1 MIGSPIPRRED
12 ARLLTGRGQFA
23 DDLRHDGQVYAA
35 FVRSPHAHAVIEAIR
50 VDPARAMPRV
60 LGVFTGPDLRD
71 DGVGPIPALLA
82 ERSGGTRNRDGS
94 IIREP
99 VWWAIAIDRV
109 RHVGEPVAFVIA
121 TTPDAARDAA
131 DLVEVDYHVLPAVVD
146 AVDALRPDAP
156 QLFDDR
162 PRNVVIDWSTG
173 HEAAV
178 ASAFASAAHVERTE
192 LFAQRLSPAYL
203 EPRSALASHD
213 AASGRFTLEV
223 CAQAVH
229 ALAASLAYGFGV
241 PVASVRCVSRDVGG
255 AFGGKNYP
263 YPEYVACLWAA
274 RRLGRPV
281 KWTSSRTEGFVSD
294 SHARDNRIAGE
305 MAFDASGR
313 ILGLRV
319 HVHANEGAYIGGGIP
334 FSISLNMERMISGLY
349 VIPAIDLIVQGTVTN
364 TVPVQVYRGV
374 GRTEAV
380 MIVERLVD
388 GAARA
393 LGRDVA
399 AMRRQNMVTRFPYHT
414 PCRAIYDSGDYVAC
428 LDRVLAMA
436 DWNGFPARREAAR
449 ARGRLRGIGIG
460 AYIEGTG
467 GPPQEFAAVRV
478 LSQGIV
484 EVPVGSHSQGQGH
497 ETTFAQVV
505 ADRLGIP
512 YEQVRIVFGDTDR
525 VARGVGTFAS
535 RSMVKAGSAALL
547 ATDLMLD
554 RARDAAA
561 RRLEAARDDIAYQQ
575 GRFIV
580 TGTDRMIGLFDLAA
594 TDPLEAELMH
604 DNALYA
610 FANGCAI
617 CELEV
622 DPETGAVELLRFSVV
637 DDSGR
642 AVNPL
647 VVHGQMHGAL
657 VQGVGQALH
666 EHVAYDATGQVL
678 AGSFMDYAI
687 PRADDIPPIVVESR
701 DVPSP
706 TNPLGVKG
714 AGEGGIVAAPP
725 AVMNALIDAL
735 APYGVRDIEA
745 PATPERLWRAMQA
758 HH

>member
-399 AMRRQNMVTRFPYHT
+399 AMRRQNMVTGFRT
-414 PCRAIYDSGDYVAC
+414 TRRAVPSTTRATTLRVSIVCSPWPTGTDFLRGAKRPGRADDSGASASARTSRAPAGRHRSSPRCAC
-428 LDRVLAMA
+428 
-436 DWNGFPARREAAR
+436 FRRASSRCRWVRTAR
-449 ARGRLRGIGIG
+449 ARGTRPRSHRWSPIAWAFRTSRCASSSATPTAWRVEWARLR
-460 AYIEGTG
+460 
-467 GPPQEFAAVRV
+467 
-478 LSQGIV
+478 
-484 EVPVGSHSQGQGH
+484 H
-497 ETTFAQVV
+497 
-505 ADRLGIP
+505 
-512 YEQVRIVFGDTDR
+512 
-525 VARGVGTFAS
+525 AR
-535 RSMVKAGSAALL
+535 
-547 ATDLMLD
+547 
-554 RARDAAA
+554 
-561 RRLEAARDDIAYQQ
+561 
-575 GRFIV
+575 
-580 TGTDRMIGLFDLAA
+580 
-594 TDPLEAELMH
+594 
-604 DNALYA
+604 
-610 FANGCAI
+610 
-617 CELEV
+617 
-622 DPETGAVELLRFSVV
+622 
-637 DDSGR
+637 
-642 AVNPL
+642 
-647 VVHGQMHGAL
+647 
-657 VQGVGQALH
+657 
-666 EHVAYDATGQVL
+666 
-678 AGSFMDYAI
+678 
-687 PRADDIPPIVVESR
+687 
-701 DVPSP
+701 
-706 TNPLGVKG
+706 
-714 AGEGGIVAAPP
+714 
-725 AVMNALIDAL
+725 
-735 APYGVRDIEA
+735 
-745 PATPERLWRAMQA
+745 W
-758 HH
+758 